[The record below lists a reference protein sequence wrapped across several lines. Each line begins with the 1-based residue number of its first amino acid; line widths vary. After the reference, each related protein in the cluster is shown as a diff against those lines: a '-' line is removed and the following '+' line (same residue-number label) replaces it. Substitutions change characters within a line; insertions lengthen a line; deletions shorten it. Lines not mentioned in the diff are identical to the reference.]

1 MIPFSPLLQSFFTDY
16 LLRQRDA
23 SPNTI
28 ASYRDSFSLLL
39 RFARDRL
46 GKAPADLA
54 LDDIDAPLIAV
65 FLDHLEQDRGIGPRS
80 RNARLSAIRSCFR
93 YLSFRVPE
101 RAGLIQRVLAI
112 PQKRCD
118 KDLVGFLTRPEYEA
132 LLAAPDPGTWIG
144 RRDHAILL
152 VALQTGLRVAEIVG
166 LQIEQLT
173 LSNHAC
179 LRCRGKG
186 RKERLIPMTRQTVTT
201 LRLWLKE
208 RGGGPSDRVFLSRW
222 GGALSRDAVEKLV
235 AKYAKMA
242 SEKCPSL
249 AEKWVTPHV
258 LRHTN
263 AVELLQAGVDRA
275 VIALWLGHESVET
288 TQIYLDADLKMREAA
303 LARLAP
309 PGTQPGRFRAD
320 DALLR
325 FLRGLG
331 LCRPDGP

>member
-1 MIPFSPLLQSFFTDY
+1 MIPFAPLLQTFFADY
-16 LLRQRDA
+16 LLNQRDA
-23 SPNTI
+23 SPNTV

-46 GKAPADLA
+46 GKAPSDLS
-54 LDDIDAPLIAV
+54 LDDVDAPLIGA
-65 FLDHLEQDRGIGPRS
+65 FLDQLEQDRGCGPRT
-80 RNARLSAIRSCFR
+80 RNSRLSAIRSFFR

-101 RAGLIQRVLAI
+101 RSGLIQRVLAI

-118 KDLVGFLTRPEYEA
+118 KDLVDFLTRSEYEA
-132 LLAAPDPGTWIG
+132 LLAAPEKGSWIG

-152 VALQTGLRVAEIVG
+152 LALQTGLRVSEMVG
-166 LQIEQLT
+166 LVIEQLT
-173 LSNHAC
+173 LSDQAC

-186 RKERLIPMTRQTVTT
+186 RKERPIPLTRQTVTT

-208 RGGGPSDRVFLSRW
+208 RGGGPQDLVFLSRR
-222 GGALSRDAVEKLV
+222 GGPLSRDAVEKLV
-235 AKYAKMA
+235 AKYARKA

-249 AEKWVTPHV
+249 AEKNVTPHV

-275 VIALWLGHESVET
+275 VIALWLGHESIET
-288 TQIYLDADLKMREAA
+288 TQIYLDADLKMREEA

-309 PGTQPGRFRAD
+309 PGTQPGRFQPD

-325 FLRGLG
+325 FLAGLG
-331 LCRPDGP
+331 LCRPDRR